1 MIVAGRTAQQGEP
14 FGLVQK
20 EVNKMTNDLALLQ
33 GLAAIVG
40 QLLDGPQSD
49 QTDSM
54 DQLISA
60 YDVCNEA

>member
-1 MIVAGRTAQQGEP
+1 
-14 FGLVQK
+14 
-20 EVNKMTNDLALLQ
+20 MTNDLALLQ